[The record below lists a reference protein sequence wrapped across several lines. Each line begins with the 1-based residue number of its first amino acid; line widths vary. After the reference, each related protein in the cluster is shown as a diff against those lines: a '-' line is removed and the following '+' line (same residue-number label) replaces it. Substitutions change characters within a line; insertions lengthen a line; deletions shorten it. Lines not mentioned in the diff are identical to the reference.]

1 MEEPLEDE
9 SGMIPVAD
17 IVNNGRSGV
26 DSISADA
33 KKKMT
38 QKQLDLI
45 AERRSQMLNGKWDP
59 FKYYEL
65 VNAKTGQVVSP
76 AGEMPS
82 DEHLLSKMDYY
93 IPGVVPPKK

>member
-1 MEEPLEDE
+1 
-9 SGMIPVAD
+9 MIPVAD

-26 DSISADA
+26 DSISAEA

-38 QKQLDLI
+38 PEELDLI
-45 AERRSQMLNGKWDP
+45 AKRRSQMLEGKWDP
-59 FKYYEL
+59 FAHYEL
-65 VNAKTGQVVSP
+65 VDVKTGKVVSP